1 MLLEWQMLSFKTIST
16 SSVEITVLYN
26 KYLPKKVKIQ
36 CIFNVLV
43 FKLHIITLKGL
54 KYQCFLLK

>member
-1 MLLEWQMLSFKTIST
+1 MLLEWQILSFKAIST
-16 SSVEITVLYN
+16 SSIEITVLYN
-26 KYLPKKVKIQ
+26 KCLPKKVKIQ